1 MYISTHS
8 QKYISEILQV
18 LQGIDLISFA
28 MVSEG
33 VEVFPMNIGYLR
45 PIVSDLD
52 IIKTGFPQNPT
63 MSFRVMQV
71 LD

>member
-1 MYISTHS
+1 
-8 QKYISEILQV
+8 
-18 LQGIDLISFA
+18 